1 MIQGIQS
8 GADYPTTGH
17 AVAVYSVL
25 NGFGEQDVQLTE
37 VDLERLAGA
46 AVPSTR
52 IQFGAATSFA
62 EAGRRLAESLTLNGR
77 QRIAVRLVCRQLD

>member
-17 AVAVYSVL
+17 AAAVYGVL

-37 VDLERLAGA
+37 ADSERLAGA

-52 IQFGAATSFA
+52 IQFSAAPFRGS
-62 EAGRRLAESLTLNGR
+62 GVTLLVEPVD
-77 QRIAVRLVCRQLD
+77 AVRQPCYRG